1 MSHIDSRKKLIAFN
15 NYSNIE
21 DRVIRMSYDYRDY
34 LSDIIKLKSPEKY
47 QSAKNILYKLFSLG
61 ISSLKHYYRQQDENG
76 NLDNAALKEM
86 AIKNQN
92 IVEEHRIEDIVLS
105 EMFGKATKYGYAC
118 SGGLDTGYRFAKNLI
133 PEVISSDDSAPHND
147 YYSLEYA
154 IGYLFYLVGFK
165 YGRNDY
171 STYEDS
177 TFDNAEYFN
186 IVCHEYERYNEK

>member
-1 MSHIDSRKKLIAFN
+1 MSHTDYSKKVFAFN
-15 NYSNIE
+15 DYSNIE

-47 QSAKNILYKLFSLG
+47 QSAKNVLYKLFKLG
-61 ISSLKHYYRQQDENG
+61 ISSLNHYYRQQDENG

-86 AIKNQN
+86 AVKNQN

-105 EMFGKATKYGYAC
+105 EVFGKATKYGYAH
-118 SGGLDTGYRFAKNLI
+118 SEESDTGYRFAKNII
-133 PEVISSDDSAPHND
+133 PEVISPDNGEPHNY

-154 IGYLFYLVGFK
+154 IGYLFYLLGFNH
-165 YGRNDY
+165 GRHDY

-177 TFDNAEYFN
+177 TFDNSEYFN
-186 IVCHEYERYNEK
+186 IVYHEYERYNEN